1 MTFKPA
7 RHAPVIV
14 SAFVVVLVCGFRA
27 LHLDFF
33 ERLERMTYDLRVKAA
48 LHFPAPVATNLA
60 FVTIGESS
68 IQAVQSGELG
78 YSFGLL
84 WPRQVYGRLVEEL
97 SAEAAKA
104 VGFDV
109 LFGEL
114 RPDHPPVQMANGSL
128 MESDNFFALQ
138 MRLAGNVLIAVTPD
152 TTPPPLFATNALALG
167 DISTEKD
174 SDGVLRRVKTFRVY
188 RVWNPIIQYFAQPT
202 NYDLDLADAQ
212 IVPGKIILKQN
223 NATNRIEIPIDAQTN
238 FTLSDVLGEPLPAG
252 TPSKERAFT
261 DVVVWHMGIVLAA
274 QQLGLDL
281 DKAQFDL
288 PHGKIILRGANGV
301 ERTLPVD
308 RNGYFY
314 VDWRLT
320 PNDPRLLQAPIEALL
335 WQDKQRLEG
344 KTNGLSDAFRNK
356 LVVVGSAAQGNN
368 LADRGATPLDRDTL
382 LVSKHW
388 NVANSVITNEFIHR
402 TTMPQELALIV
413 VLAVLTFLLDQYV
426 PGAILASAAVLLLM
440 VAYIATA
447 FFAFIHFRWWL
458 PLVYPVGGAMI
469 VQHVCL
475 VTWRVMFEEA
485 EKRRVKSVFSKMV
498 APDIVSKLLRAEKLS
513 LGGARRE
520 VTIFFADVRGFTAL
534 TDEMQERAAKFVRE
548 HQLNASD
555 AEACLDESARNT
567 LNTINRYLELVAD
580 TVIAN
585 GGTLD
590 KFIGDC
596 VMAFW
601 GDPVANPKHALFCVR
616 AAIQA
621 QRGIYDLNQQRQA
634 ENQKRENAAAAGAGP
649 VSTPLL
655 PILTLGCGINTGV
668 VDVGLMGSETHQL
681 NYTPF
686 GREVNMASRLEG
698 VAGSARI
705 IIGETTYRHL
715 LRDDPALAATCLE
728 QPPIKVKGFAD
739 AVKVYEVPWQQR

>member
-1 MTFKPA
+1 
-7 RHAPVIV
+7 
-14 SAFVVVLVCGFRA
+14 
-27 LHLDFF
+27 
-33 ERLERMTYDLRVKAA
+33 MTYDLRARTA

-60 FVTIGESS
+60 FVTIAESS
-68 IQAVQSGELG
+68 IHIVQSGQLG

-97 SAEAAKA
+97 SAEGAKA

-109 LFGEL
+109 FFGEL
-114 RPDHPPVQMANGSL
+114 RPDHPPVQMADGSL

-138 MRLAGNVLIAVTPD
+138 MRLASNVLISVTPD
-152 TTPPPLFATNALALG
+152 TTLPPLFATNALALG

-188 RVWNPIIQYFAQPT
+188 RFWNPVIQYFANPT
-202 NYDLDLADAQ
+202 NYDLDLGDAQ
-212 IVPGKIILKQN
+212 IVPGKIILTQN
-223 NATNRIEIPIDAQTN
+223 NATNQVEIPIDAQTN
-238 FTLSDVLGEPLPAG
+238 FTSSDLVAEPLPPG
-252 TPSKERAFT
+252 MPPNERAFS
-261 DVVVWHMGIVLAA
+261 DIIVWHMGIVLAA

-281 DKAQFDL
+281 NKARFDL
-288 PHGKIILRGANGV
+288 AHGKIILRGANGV

-368 LADRGATPLDRDTL
+368 LSDRGATPLDRDTL

-388 NVANSVITNEFIHR
+388 NVANSIITNQFIHR
-402 TTMPQELALIV
+402 ATLGEELALIL
-413 VLAVLTFLLDQYV
+413 VLAVLTFLLDHYV
-426 PGAILASAAVLLLM
+426 PGAILASIAVFLLI
-440 VAYIATA
+440 VAYIAIA

-475 VTWRVMFEEA
+475 VTWRVMVEEG
-485 EKRRVKSVFSKMV
+485 EKRRVKSIFSKV
-498 APDIVSKLLRAEKLS
+498 VSPDIVSELLHAEKFS

-534 TDEMQERAAKFVRE
+534 TDEVQERAARYVLE
-548 HQLNASD
+548 NNLDSAA
-555 AEACLDESARNT
+555 AEAYLDESAGQT
-567 LNTINRYLELVAD
+567 LKTINTYLTLVAD
-580 TVIAN
+580 TVIAH

-590 KFIGDC
+590 KYIGDC

-601 GDPVANPKHALFCVR
+601 GAPLPHPQHAVACVQ

-621 QRGIYDLNQQRQA
+621 QRGIFELNQQRRA
-634 ENQKRENAAAAGAGP
+634 ENEKRLPENPPSPDTGP
-649 VSTPLL
+649 ISPL
-655 PILTLGCGINTGV
+655 PILTLGCGVNTGV
-668 VDVGLMGSETHQL
+668 VDAGLMGSLDRQF
-681 NYTPF
+681 NYTTF
-686 GREVNMASRLEG
+686 GREVNLASRLEG

-715 LRDDPALAATCLE
+715 VRDNPALAAICTE
-728 QPPIKVKGFAD
+728 QPPVRIKGFAE
-739 AVKVYEVPWQQR
+739 AVKAYEVRWQPQ